1 MFTTRSC
8 LAAATARIR
17 AVKRRTLIPTR
28 YERKSHFK
36 IEIFFMQNFIS
47 RSALTL
53 TPQAVQRVKD
63 LTQGVPDCLGLRIG
77 VKQRGCNGMSYTLDY
92 ANKKEKFDE
101 IVAQDGVNIFIDKKA
116 QLSILGNKTAWNVLL
131 I

>member
-1 MFTTRSC
+1 M
-8 LAAATARIR
+8 L
-17 AVKRRTLIPTR
+17 
-28 YERKSHFK
+28 
-36 IEIFFMQNFIS
+36 NFIS

>member
-17 AVKRRTLIPTR
+17 AVKRRTLIPT
-28 YERKSHFK
+28 
-36 IEIFFMQNFIS
+36 